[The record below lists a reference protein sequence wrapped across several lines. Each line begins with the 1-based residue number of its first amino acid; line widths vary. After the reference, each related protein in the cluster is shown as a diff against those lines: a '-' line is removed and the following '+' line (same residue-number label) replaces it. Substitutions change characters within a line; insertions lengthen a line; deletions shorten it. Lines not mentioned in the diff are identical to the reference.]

1 MHTASYLITRLKPD
15 VIGERADRVFQLL
28 PNRIKNLVIV
38 NGNLSDFEMIQ
49 ACVKVAEKYSDNIL
63 VIPPLLARMT
73 YALKDIAKLHDP
85 PLNERILV
93 VTINNSFNDFVIL
106 QRNQNFELEIIH
118 RSFCKSEN
126 EIMKEFPQIYQ
137 EFFPDATV
145 ILFQKE
151 YSEFVE
157 KIQNVFNPKNLF
169 SRFYKRWDYLLM
181 SGGLMRAPNSDD
193 REFDKRYWIPNF
205 SMGIETIIY
214 SGRKIILP
222 EGTKIPCKFYGINN
236 RTPQSIKLWYSA
248 EYYQLYENLVYGR
261 KEASK
266 KSIYLTGSSDQVIGY
281 YDDRGVPYISSIIK
295 QQTVINEEKE
305 AFNRVN
311 QTLSLQTMSTTE
323 SKDDKAI
330 CEPTTKSDAPS
341 ISKDSLNNE
350 HMEAFRPKSRTQRR
364 RERKIKNGKK
374 FNPTFIFEED
384 FFGAEIFQDDVT
396 QKVKDSAGNE
406 RIPLYLSMADGIPEI
421 GEKARNDYHK
431 FPQYVIYD
439 VFKVIGKPLN
449 EIKIDPKWGFKVI
462 ENNGNICFQIETPAG
477 PRLIPQ
483 EIVISAFMKSAKLKV
498 ESKMGNEKQI
508 NKILLSTTLKLSKP
522 QKVIFEKAAEKNNL
536 EILYFIVALTESE

>member
-1 MHTASYLITRLKPD
+1 
-15 VIGERADRVFQLL
+15 
-28 PNRIKNLVIV
+28 
-38 NGNLSDFEMIQ
+38 MIQ

-85 PLNERILV
+85 PLNESILV

-126 EIMKEFPQIYQ
+126 EIMKEFPQIYD

-157 KIQNVFNPKNLF
+157 KIRNKFNPKNLF
-169 SRFYKRWDYLLM
+169 LRFYKRWDYLLM
-181 SGGLMRAPNSDD
+181 SGGLLRAPNSDD
-193 REFDKRYWIPNF
+193 REFDNRYWIPNF

-214 SGRKIILP
+214 SGRKKILP

-236 RTPQSIKLWYSA
+236 GKPQSIKLWYSS
-248 EYYQLYENLVYGR
+248 EFFQLFENLVYER
-261 KEASK
+261 KEASR
-266 KSIYLTGSSDQVIGY
+266 KSIYLKGSSDQVIGY
-281 YDDRGVPYISSIIK
+281 YDDRGVPYISSV
-295 QQTVINEEKE
+295 QQAAITEEKG
-305 AFNRVN
+305 AICINRVN
-311 QTLSLQTMSTTE
+311 QNLSLQTMSTTE
-323 SKDDKAI
+323 S
-330 CEPTTKSDAPS
+330 
-341 ISKDSLNNE
+341 
-350 HMEAFRPKSRTQRR
+350 PKITL
-364 RERKIKNGKK
+364 
-374 FNPTFIFEED
+374 IFEED
-384 FFGAEIFQDDVT
+384 FFGAEIFQNGVT
-396 QKVKDSAGNE
+396 QKVKDSEGNE
-406 RIPLYLSMADGIPEI
+406 QIPLYLSMADGIPEI
-421 GEKARNDYHK
+421 GEKAKNDYHK
-431 FPQYVIYD
+431 FPQCVIYD
-439 VFKVIGKPLN
+439 VFKAIGKPLN

-462 ENNGNICFQIETPAG
+462 ENNGNIFFQIETPSG

-498 ESKMGNEKQI
+498 ESKMGNKNQI
-508 NKILLSTTLKLSKP
+508 NKIRLSTTLKLSKP

-536 EILYFIVALTESE
+536 EILYFTVALTESE